1 MSLPILGGAPPMPK
15 PGSKWILLQVGA
27 DGALSY
33 STNLATSTG
42 TPADP
47 RQIAEA
53 VRQAG
58 LAIANDQGGLILP

>member
-1 MSLPILGGAPPMPK
+1 MSLPILGSVPPVPK
-15 PGSKWILLQVGA
+15 PGNKWILLQVGA

-33 STNLATSTG
+33 STNLASPTG
-42 TPADP
+42 TPAET

-53 VRQAG
+53 VKQAG